1 MKEAALKEIKDNSI
15 RLAVT
20 SVKKLISTSIDKSKL
35 DNLFEKNLEESKVA
49 LKKIIGDVAG
59 KLHTARSRNDQVGTD
74 LKLWIKDAIKEIC
87 SELTDLQ
94 KIIIKIVNY
103 IEI

>member
-1 MKEAALKEIKDNSI
+1 MNIE
-15 RLAVT
+15 
-20 SVKKLISTSIDKSKL
+20 
-35 DNLFEKNLEESKVA
+35 VA

-94 KIIIKIVNY
+94 KIIIKKTSLTKGSTTIRVPNINKIKKLGFIPKFNLEKGLKKTLGFNY
-103 IEI
+103 SKNVS